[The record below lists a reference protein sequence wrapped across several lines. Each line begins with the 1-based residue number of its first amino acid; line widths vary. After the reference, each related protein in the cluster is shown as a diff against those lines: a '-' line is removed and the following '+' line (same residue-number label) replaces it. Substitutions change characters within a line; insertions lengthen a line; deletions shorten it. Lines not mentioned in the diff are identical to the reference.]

1 MRWFPALSVRARTLL
16 SGSVLSLALIA
27 VGALVPIPYV
37 ALGPG
42 VTYNTLG
49 VAEGTEVI
57 TFSGRD
63 IPAAARTHPDGP
75 GHLNMTTVSVYDH
88 QSLFEALGLWMQ
100 GRYALVPREEVFAPD
115 KTVEQVNQEN
125 AKLFAD
131 SQSAAETA
139 ALRYLKYPSVVYAG
153 TIPASSPAAAVLDPQ
168 DRITA
173 IDGAPV
179 TDFSSL
185 QARLA
190 GTHPGQVVA
199 VTVLRGQRSETVK
212 VTLAANAKAG
222 PQGFLGISPVE
233 RPLAPF
239 SMSISLAGIG
249 GPSAGLMFT
258 LGVIDRL
265 TPGGLT
271 GGHFIAGTGTM
282 EVDDD
287 KGTVGPIGGILLK
300 QIAAREAGATDFLVP
315 ADNCSEALTRVPA
328 GLRLDKVA
336 TLNDAMTA
344 VRTIAAG
351 GTPVGC

>member
-1 MRWFPALSVRARTLL
+1 MSWFSALSVRARTLL
-16 SGSVLSLALIA
+16 FGSVLSIALVA

-49 VAEGTEVI
+49 DADGTEVI
-57 TFSGRD
+57 SFAGKN
-63 IPAAARTHPDGP
+63 IPAAARAQRDSA

-88 QSLFEALGLWMQ
+88 QSLFQALGLWAQ
-100 GRYALVPREEVFAPD
+100 GRYSLVPREEVFAPD

-125 AKLFAD
+125 AKQFAD

-153 TIPASSPAAAVLDPQ
+153 TIPATSPAAAVLDPQ

-173 IDGAPV
+173 VDGAAV
-179 TDFSSL
+179 TDFASL

-190 GTHPGQVVA
+190 GTRPGQVAA

-212 VTLAANAKAG
+212 VTLAANAQVG
-222 PQGFLGISPVE
+222 PQGFLGIGPVE

-239 SMSISLAGIG
+239 SISISLAGIG

-265 TPGGLT
+265 TTGDLT

-282 EVDDD
+282 EVADD

-300 QIAAREAGATDFLVP
+300 LIAAREAGATDFLVP

-328 GLRLDKVA
+328 GLRLDRVS
-336 TLNDAMTA
+336 TLDNAMTA

-351 GTPVGC
+351 GAPVGC